1 MWLWYHAHLAEFAG
15 MINSWNHTFLECFHG
30 TWGSFGVTMGML
42 AQLMVHDSCRRLR
55 CFLCPMLVPR
65 WSINLQTDPVSLN
78 QETSNM
84 KQATLK
90 SSIWKLKHIYQSS
103 NWIEH
108 AKKYLTNMSL
118 NLVASVLLPQRH
130 LFPEPEIELSKA
142 TPLVKVTQ
150 HHKTQWTRSIG
161 KYYMYIPCNISTNC
175 YLVIDLFSQASVQFC

>member
-1 MWLWYHAHLAEFAG
+1 MCTCTCILLWMTQFPQHSKIIKYCSNCCTQTPNKPIRSCVCRPDILWYRSCDQCGYDIILTWLSLG
-15 MINSWNHTFLECFHG
+15 MINSWNHTFLEYFHG

-108 AKKYLTNMSL
+108 AKRVPYKH
-118 NLVASVLLPQRH
+118 VAQ
-130 LFPEPEIELSKA
+130 
-142 TPLVKVTQ
+142 
-150 HHKTQWTRSIG
+150 
-161 KYYMYIPCNISTNC
+161 
-175 YLVIDLFSQASVQFC
+175 FSR